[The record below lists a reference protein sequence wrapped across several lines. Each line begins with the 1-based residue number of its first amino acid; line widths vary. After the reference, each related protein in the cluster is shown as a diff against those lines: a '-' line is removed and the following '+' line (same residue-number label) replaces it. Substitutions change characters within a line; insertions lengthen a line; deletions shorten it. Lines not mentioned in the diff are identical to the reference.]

1 MELNDQETTGRN
13 VWDVESHEAPV
24 SHVTDYTATFGKR
37 PWRIHQITMKETI
50 PMHARA
56 GRTLFEVYRVDK
68 ETGTKIYGKI
78 YGPRWTGPEDEE
90 FFRYRY
96 YWNDL
101 LELPL
106 YVRKKLAELNEDGP
120 WFELDHN
127 WYHEIDRAVGN
138 ILTMQWLP
146 SRVRNDR

>member
-1 MELNDQETTGRN
+1 
-13 VWDVESHEAPV
+13 
-24 SHVTDYTATFGKR
+24 
-37 PWRIHQITMKETI
+37 
-50 PMHARA
+50 MHARA
-56 GRTLFEVYRVDK
+56 GRTLFQVYRVDK
-68 ETGTKIYGKI
+68 ETGTKFYGKI
-78 YGPRWTGPEDEE
+78 YGPRWVGREDEE

-106 YVRKKLAELNEDGP
+106 YVRKKLAELNAEFNDGAGP

>member
-1 MELNDQETTGRN
+1 MSEH

-24 SHVTDYTATFGKR
+24 SYVTDYTATFGKR
-37 PWRIHQITMKETI
+37 PWRIHQIEMKTNLADWERELLWGTTQR
-50 PMHARA
+50 P
-56 GRTLFEVYRVDK
+56 TLYQVYRVDK
-68 ETGTKIYGKI
+68 ETGTKFYGKI
-78 YGPRWTGPEDEE
+78 YGPTWRGPEDEE

-101 LELPL
+101 IELPL
-106 YVRKKLAELNEDGP
+106 YVCKKLVEFNADGP

-127 WYHEIDRAVGN
+127 WYNEIDRAVGN